1 MPIKS
6 GIDKTLYFV
15 ADLKSSLS
23 IEIKPRVR
31 PHPGHESPNK
41 FFIMHNGKEINFVI
55 I

>member
-15 ADLKSSLS
+15 ADLKSSFS